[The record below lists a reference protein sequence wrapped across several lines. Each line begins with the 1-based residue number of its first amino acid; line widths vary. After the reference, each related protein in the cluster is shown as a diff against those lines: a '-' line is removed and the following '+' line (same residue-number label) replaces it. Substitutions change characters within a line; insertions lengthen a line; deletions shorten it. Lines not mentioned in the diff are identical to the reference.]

1 MRSQLWS
8 FAVVLLALCLVL
20 SQTGLTQTITGTIS
34 GDITDTTGAVVP
46 NVTVKADSAATG
58 FSRTA
63 TTSGTGSYRLPEL
76 PIGSYKIT
84 VTASGFKTLV
94 GSADVSAGGVTH
106 ADFKLVVGQ
115 RTETVEVQGTAPLVE
130 FSDKLNSYVD
140 SDRIRDMPLNGRD
153 FNSILAVT
161 PGVQRTPGGGF
172 LAITING
179 ARATSNNYLV
189 DGISNNDR
197 FYGDS
202 ALNETGVLGIP
213 ATLIPPDA
221 IEELD
226 LQQSPS
232 AEFGVKGG
240 AAINLIMKSGTNAL
254 HGSAY
259 GFRHTSF
266 ADAANYFTKHGE
278 TGCTSNCATPLRN
291 MQFGGT
297 FGGPIIK
304 DKTFFFVYYEGQRSA
319 SVSPFQAVVPWQ
331 GEVDAARAAIADAG
345 LTTNPVGEAFL
356 SFYPIAPGAI
366 PDDGSEAKINVNSP
380 NVANGNSFS
389 VKVDQRIGTKHQV
402 SGRYFFGDSLQNVTA
417 FTGELSPPPPN
428 KPDLFNSVA
437 PTRSQLVG
445 GTWTWNIDNTKILES
460 RVGMTRFSQII
471 DINNKINPADLG
483 LDTGP
488 LDPIDFGWPG
498 LYYLSD
504 FGYTGGVVGY
514 PISTRPTQNYDW
526 SEHFTWVKGNH
537 TMKMG
542 GNYQYAFTDTLRNRS
557 RSDLE
562 IFTFDH
568 VAALEQVLLGKLDS
582 AARSFGSTQRHIF
595 QKNLG
600 LYFMDDWKVRP
611 RLTLSFGLRYDI
623 SSAIGES
630 ENRGSNFFPDR
641 GIVDL
646 GHGIDRL
653 YNTPRNNFGP
663 RVGFA
668 WDIFGNGKT
677 ALRGGYALTYD
688 FANFAAISAPQGNFS
703 PFNVT
708 TGAFTQTDQGIF
720 SFGLSGEG
728 SDVAD
733 PLGGTCV
740 DPNNPDDGGDWIC
753 ITPGV
758 SIYGTNPTG
767 TPPFDV
773 VSVVSTLKTPMYHL
787 FNLSLSRE
795 LFAKNV
801 ATIAYVGQRG
811 RNLLLNRDLNATP
824 IGCNVSEDGCILPF
838 GDQFP
843 DINHILQITNDAKSW
858 YDSMEI
864 SYRQQ
869 DWHGINTQ
877 YNLTY
882 SRCFDYESANRNG
895 RFTFVQSQ
903 NPYRPSLDKG
913 SCDHDVPWNF
923 NIGGNYSVPAIRPL
937 GRRAGEGWG
946 ISTVFTAISGRP
958 FNPNLRSLDPSGQGV
973 GSVRP
978 NYDGSPIHYNTRNP
992 DAYVVQTYTDG
1003 TNADPCG
1010 NTDEGLPI
1018 APFSIPCDGTIGNA
1032 RRNMLRG
1039 PGLAQWDAVLI
1050 KDTKLTERVSLQF
1063 RWEVYNV
1070 LNRANFA
1077 TTGTAALGNVTSSG
1091 TFGQIFSTPDVDAG
1105 NPVVAQGGPRN
1116 MVFALKVSF

>member
-1 MRSQLWS
+1 MRSLWGVSGVVLVISLVLGVPS
-8 FAVVLLALCLVL
+8 FA
-20 SQTGLTQTITGTIS
+20 QTITGAIA
-34 GDITDTTGAVVP
+34 GDIADSSGAVVP
-46 NVTVKADSAATG
+46 NATVQAESTATG
-58 FSRTA
+58 LSRTA
-63 TTSGTGSYRLPEL
+63 TTSGTGSYRIPEL
-76 PIGSYKIT
+76 PVGTYKLT

-94 GSADVSAGGVTH
+94 GTAEVSAGGVTH
-106 ADFKLVVGQ
+106 ADFKLVIGQ
-115 RTETVEVQGTAPLVE
+115 RTETIEVEATAPLVE

-140 SDRIRDMPLNGRD
+140 EERIKEMPLNGRD
-153 FNSILAVT
+153 FNSLLAVT

-179 ARATSNNYLV
+179 TRATSNNYLV

-221 IEELD
+221 IQELD
-226 LQQSPS
+226 VQQSPS

-240 AAINLIMKSGTNAL
+240 AAINLIMKSGTNSF

-278 TGCTSNCATPLRN
+278 TGCTSDCATPLRN

-297 FGGPIIK
+297 FGGPIVK

-331 GEVDAARAAIADAG
+331 GEVDAARQAIADNG
-345 LTTNPVGEAFL
+345 LTENPVGQALL
-356 SFYPIAPGAI
+356 SFYPIAPGPI
-366 PDDGSEAKINVNSP
+366 PDDGSEAVINVKSP
-380 NVANGNSFS
+380 NVANGDSFS
-389 VKVDQRIGTKHQV
+389 VKIDHRIGTKHQV

-428 KPDLFNSVA
+428 KPDLFNSAA
-437 PTRSQLVG
+437 PTRAQLLG

-460 RVGMTRFSQII
+460 RFGMTRFSQII
-471 DINNKINPADLG
+471 DVNNKINPADLG

-488 LDPIDFGWPG
+488 LDPIDYGWPG
-498 LYYLSD
+498 LYYFSD

-526 SEHFTWVKGNH
+526 SEHFSWVKGNH
-537 TMKMG
+537 SMKMG

-562 IFTFDH
+562 VLNGDH
-568 VAALEQVLLGKLDS
+568 IAAIEQVLLGKLDT
-582 AARSFGSTQRHIF
+582 AARSFGNTQRHVF
-595 QKNLG
+595 QKTLG

-611 RLTLSFGLRYDI
+611 RLTLSYGLRYDI

-630 ENRGSNFFPDR
+630 KNRGSNFFPSR
-641 GIVDL
+641 GVVDL
-646 GHGIDRL
+646 GKGIDRL
-653 YNTPRNNFGP
+653 YATPRNNFGP

-688 FANFAAISAPQGNFS
+688 FPNFASISAPQGNFS

-720 SFGLSGEG
+720 SFSLNGEG
-728 SDVAD
+728 GD
-733 PLGGTCV
+733 PLVDGCI
-740 DPNNPDDGGDWIC
+740 DPNNPNDGGAFIC

-758 SIYGTNPTG
+758 SIYGSNPTG

-773 VSVVSTLKTPMYHL
+773 VSVVSPLKTPMYHL

-795 LFAKNV
+795 LFAKNAV
-801 ATIAYVGQRG
+801 TIAYVGQRG
-811 RNLLLNRDLNATP
+811 HNLLLNRDLNATP
-824 IGCNVSEDGCILPF
+824 IGCNVPDPAGCLILPF
-838 GDQFP
+838 TSQFP

-858 YDSMEI
+858 YDSMEVT
-864 SYRQQ
+864 YRQQ
-869 DWHGINTQ
+869 NWHGINTQ
-877 YNLTY
+877 YNLTW
-882 SRCFDYESANRNG
+882 SKCFDYESANRNG

-903 NPYRPSLDKG
+903 NPYNPAADKG
-913 SCDHDVPWNF
+913 FCDHDVPWNF
-923 NIGGNYSVPAIRPL
+923 NIGGNYTLPKVSQL
-937 GRRAGEGWG
+937 GRFAGEGWE
-946 ISTVFTAISGRP
+946 ISAVFTAISGRP

-992 DAYVVQTYTDG
+992 EAYVVETYTDG

-1010 NTDEGLPI
+1010 LTDVGLPI
-1018 APFSIPCDGTIGNA
+1018 SPFSIPCDGTIGNA

-1050 KDTKLTERVSLQF
+1050 KNTKITERVNLQF
-1063 RWEVYNV
+1063 RWEVYNL

-1116 MVFALKVSF
+1116 MVFALKVIF

>member
-1 MRSQLWS
+1 MQLWRFLS
-8 FAVVLLALCLVL
+8 VGLSVFLALIFSSALLA
-20 SQTGLTQTITGTIS
+20 QTITGTIS
-34 GDITDTTGAVVP
+34 GDIADSTGAVVP
-46 NVTVKADSAATG
+46 NVTVKAESTATG
-58 FSRTA
+58 FSRFA
-63 TTSGTGSYRLPEL
+63 TTSASGSYRIPEL
-76 PIGSYKIT
+76 PIGSYKLTI
-84 VTASGFKTLV
+84 TASGFKTLV
-94 GSADVSAGGVTH
+94 GTADVSAGGVTH

-115 RTETVEVQGTAPLVE
+115 RSETIEVEGTAPLVE

-140 SDRIRDMPLNGRD
+140 ADRITEMPLNGRD
-153 FNSILAVT
+153 FNSLLAVT

-179 ARATSNNYLV
+179 TRATSNNYLV

-221 IEELD
+221 IQELD

-240 AAINLIMKSGTNAL
+240 AAINLIMKSGTNAF

-266 ADAANYFTKHGE
+266 ADAANYFTKHG
-278 TGCTSNCATPLRN
+278 GCISDCTTPLRN

-319 SVSPFQAVVPWQ
+319 SVSPFQAGIPTQ

-345 LTTNPVGEAFL
+345 LTENPVGQAFL
-356 SFYPIAPGAI
+356 SFYPIAPV
-366 PDDGSEAKINVNSP
+366 PDVGGLFITTVRSP
-380 NVANGNSFS
+380 NVANGDSFS
-389 VKVDQRIGTKHQV
+389 VKIDHRIGTKHQI

-417 FTGELSPPPPN
+417 FSGELSPPAPN

-437 PTRSQLVG
+437 PTRAQLVG

-460 RVGMTRFSQII
+460 RFGMTRFSQII
-471 DINNKINPADLG
+471 DVNNKINPQDLG

-488 LDPIDFGWPG
+488 LDPIDYGWPG

-504 FGYTGGVVGY
+504 FGYTGGVIGY

-526 SEHFTWVKGNH
+526 SEHFSWVKGNH
-537 TMKMG
+537 SMKMG

-582 AARSFGSTQRHIF
+582 AARSFGNTERHIF

-630 ENRGSNFFPDR
+630 KNRGSNFFPDR
-641 GIVDL
+641 GVVDL
-646 GHGIDRL
+646 GKGLDRL
-653 YNTPRNNFGP
+653 YATPRNNFGP

-688 FANFAAISAPQGNFS
+688 FPNFAAISAPQGNFS

-708 TGAFTQTDQGIF
+708 TGAFTQPNQGIF
-720 SFGLSGEG
+720 SFSLSGEG

-740 DPNNPDDGGDWIC
+740 DPNNPDAGGDWIC
-753 ITPGV
+753 VTPGV
-758 SIYGTNPTG
+758 SIFGSDPTG
-767 TPPFDV
+767 TPPFDA
-773 VSVVSTLKTPMYHL
+773 VSVVSPLKTPMYHL

-795 LFAKNV
+795 LFAKNAV
-801 ATIAYVGQRG
+801 TIAYVGQRG
-811 RNLLLNRDLNATP
+811 HNLLLNRDLNATP
-824 IGCNVSEDGCILPF
+824 IGCNVSEEGCILPF
-838 GDQFP
+838 AGQFP
-843 DINHILQITNDAKSW
+843 DINHILQITNSAKSW

-877 YNLTY
+877 YNLTW
-882 SRCFDYESANRNG
+882 SKCLDYESANRNG
-895 RFTFVQSQ
+895 RFTFPQSE
-903 NPYRPSLDKG
+903 NPFLPAQDKG
-913 SCDHDVPWNF
+913 FCDHDVPWNF
-923 NIGGNYSVPAIRPL
+923 NVGGNYALPKIRPL
-937 GRRAGEGWG
+937 GRFAGEGWE
-946 ISTVFTAISGRP
+946 ISTVFTALSGRP

-992 DAYVVQTYTDG
+992 DAYVEETYTDG
-1003 TNADPCG
+1003 SNADPCG
-1010 NTDEGLPI
+1010 RTDADLPLT
-1018 APFSIPCDGTIGNA
+1018 PFSIPCDGTIGNA

-1039 PGLAQWDAVLI
+1039 PGLAHWDAVMI
-1050 KDTKLTERVSLQF
+1050 KNTKITGRVNVQF
-1063 RWEVYNV
+1063 RWEVYNL
-1070 LNRANFA
+1070 LNRGNFSI
-1077 TTGTAALGNVTSSG
+1077 GGAALGNVTASG
-1091 TFGQIFSTPDVDAG
+1091 TFGVITSTPDVDVG